1 MSADAPI
8 ISTEA
13 KSTSKPFIRRRNILV
28 LVGIVIIGL
37 AVSGF
42 YLKYHHNNTAKSN
55 YTTTTYRYSTLDSY
69 KLQATEQNTGMSFNK
84 PKEFVKQ
91 VTGTGQV
98 VLVRSDIMQRTDQF
112 NKGYIAAAYTPM
124 TSATTTLDSTSLQS
138 ISKVLA
144 DPSSTYYKA
153 TTSSVTQFI
162 KDRIDK
168 NKSKLTIGNAKPFTN
183 SQIQSNA
190 WQFDITA
197 SELNNKNKISGKA
210 IYAIGSKAYYYFM
223 LTSES
228 SDWQANQDVWQ
239 KVLDSIQVNQ
249 T

>member
-13 KSTSKPFIRRRNILV
+13 KSSTKPFLRRRNILI
-28 LVGIVIIGL
+28 LVGVVIIGL

-42 YLKYHHNNTAKSN
+42 YLKYHHNNAANSN
-55 YTTTTYRYSTLDSY
+55 HRATTYRYSTLDSY
-69 KLQATEQNTGMSFNK
+69 KLQATEQNTGTSFNK
-84 PKEFVKQ
+84 PKEFIKASS
-91 VTGTGQV
+91 GTGQV

-124 TSATTTLDSTSLQS
+124 TSATTLDSTSLQS

-153 TTSSVTQFI
+153 TTSSATQFI

-183 SQIQSNA
+183 SQIKSHA

-197 SELNNKNKISGKA
+197 SEPNNKNKISGKA

-228 SDWQANQDVWQ
+228 SDWQANQDMWQ
-239 KVLDSIQVNQ
+239 KVLDSIQINK